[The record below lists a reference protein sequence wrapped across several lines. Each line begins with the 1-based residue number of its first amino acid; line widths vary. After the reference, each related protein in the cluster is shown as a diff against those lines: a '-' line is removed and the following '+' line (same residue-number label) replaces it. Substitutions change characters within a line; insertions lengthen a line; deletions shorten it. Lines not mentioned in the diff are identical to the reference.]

1 MRLQVLGT
9 LAIILGCLALGVD
22 VYLDRV
28 ILEFYVPTV
37 PGRHGIHASDAIGS
51 TLVIAGLVAL
61 CDRRAASF
69 KAIEEWPE
77 SLHDRTFCRRDSK
90 GRPLRDT

>member
-1 MRLQVLGT
+1 MQGLPTPPRPELNEPDRGIQLAAGSLGDMRLQVLGT

-61 CDRRAASF
+61 
-69 KAIEEWPE
+69 W
-77 SLHDRTFCRRDSK
+77 
-90 GRPLRDT
+90 RPAHRFI